1 MRAYLIVTGT
11 AFGLLT
17 VSHLLRAGELLSH
30 FPTDPWYVV
39 GVGAI
44 TILAG
49 GLTLWAWR
57 LFRQTN
63 ASTGGRSA

>member
-39 GVGAI
+39 GVAAI
-44 TILAG
+44 TALSG
-49 GLTLWAWR
+49 GLTVWAWR
-57 LFRQTN
+57 LHRVVVATYG
-63 ASTGGRSA
+63 SVR